1 VVAAVTALAAVFTF
15 EQSKFAPVAIGF
27 FGLGV
32 GYFIWGG
39 TAVFG
44 FPRTEPGDVETLAVT
59 RTLGLWGVWMPGFM
73 QFLTGV
79 YLTVG
84 ITWFQVFTKDKPLYL
99 AALAFTAYGVHWF
112 VLGYKRYINSSA
124 TPDGWM
130 AIPFAVLSVLGVL
143 VFWHA
148 GDRPVVGLFVG
159 LTLIYLTETL
169 TRFTGWA
176 LGERIGGLWQLLTGG
191 WLMYLTV
198 GAVLAL
204 TNDWHVLF

>member
-1 VVAAVTALAAVFTF
+1 MTALATVFTF
-15 EQSKFAPVAIGF
+15 DQSKFAPVAIGF

-32 GYFIWGG
+32 GYFVWGG

-44 FPRTEPGDVETLAVT
+44 FPRTEPGDAEQARAVT
-59 RTLGLWGVWMPGFM
+59 RTLGLWGIWMPGFM

-84 ITWFQVFTKDKPLYL
+84 ITWFQVFTKDKQLYL

-112 VLGYKRYINSSA
+112 VLGHKRYISSSA
-124 TPDGWM
+124 APDGWM

-159 LTLIYLTETL
+159 LTLIYLTEIP

-176 LGERIGGLWQLLTGG
+176 LGERIGGLWQLATGG
-191 WLMYLTV
+191 WLMYLTL
-198 GAVLAL
+198 GAVLEL
-204 TNDWHVLF
+204 TNDWHILF